1 MIGPWVLRDILVVTT
16 MSSGESQTCLPLQ
29 SWSVSVYM
37 VHLGFYSCSLGIL
50 GRLIPRVVSM
60 GVRKMTCN
68 MSQRHPLWLVV
79 LWPVTNKKKRW
90 MPGNGTSNQGYRW
103 SKRRQVGK
111 LQVTA
116 GRVQKNGT
124 AWEGSGHLICKLTD
138 VTQKELTGQRHTE
151 GDPYCRKLLAFRAQ
165 SKVVS
170 SHPCWA
176 SFWDGCPY
184 APASKICQSLFFPRS
199 CNVGS
204 TKTSFFKIICC
215 TTCLHPSKP

>member
-1 MIGPWVLRDILVVTT
+1 MIGPWDLRDILVVTT

-29 SWSVSVYM
+29 SWSVSVYI
-37 VHLGFYSCSLGIL
+37 VHPGFYSCSLGIL

-116 GRVQKNGT
+116 GRVQQKWHCLRRIWPFDMQVDRCHTKRIDRT
-124 AWEGSGHLICKLTD
+124 ATYGGWPILQKTARVLCSVQGGFKSPILSLVLGRMSIC
-138 VTQKELTGQRHTE
+138 TGIKDLPE
-151 GDPYCRKLLAFRAQ
+151 FVLP
-165 SKVVS
+165 KVM
-170 SHPCWA
+170 
-176 SFWDGCPY
+176 
-184 APASKICQSLFFPRS
+184 
-199 CNVGS
+199 
-204 TKTSFFKIICC
+204 
-215 TTCLHPSKP
+215 